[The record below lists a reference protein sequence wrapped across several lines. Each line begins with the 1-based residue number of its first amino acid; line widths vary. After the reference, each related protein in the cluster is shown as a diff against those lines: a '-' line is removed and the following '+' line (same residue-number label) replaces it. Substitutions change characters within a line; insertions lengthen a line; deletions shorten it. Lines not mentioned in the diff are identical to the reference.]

1 MSIQQ
6 TLPPLSA
13 TSAKVG
19 CPSNLQS
26 IVKSEIIDKFTYGA
40 AVGILAST
48 KTLA

>member
-13 TSAKVG
+13 TSSQVG
-19 CPSNLQS
+19 CPTNLQS

-40 AVGILAST
+40 AVGISAST
-48 KTLA
+48 ENFS